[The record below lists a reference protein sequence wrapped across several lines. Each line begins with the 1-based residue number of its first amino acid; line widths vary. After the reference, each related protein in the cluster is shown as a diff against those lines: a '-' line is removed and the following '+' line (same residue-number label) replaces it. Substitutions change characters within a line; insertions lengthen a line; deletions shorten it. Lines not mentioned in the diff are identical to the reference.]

1 MRVLVGA
8 DLLSTDAVF
17 MVQSRELRWI
27 EPAIREAAVEQS
39 APLKKCLACP
49 QHERILACKEGDVL
63 LVKAVVA
70 FGFGLKAAAGAKG

>member
-1 MRVLVGA
+1 
-8 DLLSTDAVF
+8 

-39 APLKKCLACP
+39 APLKERLACP

-63 LVKAVVA
+63 LVKSVVA
-70 FGFGLKAAAGAKG
+70 FGFGLKAAARVKG